1 MMDSVQLHV
10 RNVMQ
15 AVIPALLAWL
25 PASCVNLVRIQTK
38 ARLKAVS
45 HALKAPLPT
54 SLGLHLRTHAGFVPI
69 DAVKVQQTVLA
80 SVGLCWLIASVC
92 PAQQAPSRHQ
102 TTTAQGVRL
111 AISHLQGVQIVLRVK
126 QVHTALTHLQAPAHH
141 AMEDRTA
148 LLRQLQ
154 TGAAVKAV
162 MQEHFQLSWE
172 HPHGPFARPAPA
184 DFSPIKMPL
193 LSAGHA
199 FQAHTVL
206 HQVQPPAQS
215 AAQALQLDT
224 AVPPPAHHV

>member
-1 MMDSVQLHV
+1 ML
-10 RNVMQ
+10 
-15 AVIPALLAWL
+15 ALLAW
-25 PASCVNLVRIQTK
+25 PRASYASLVRIQTK
-38 ARLKAVS
+38 ARLKRVS
-45 HALKAPLPT
+45 HALKARLHT
-54 SLGLHLRTHAGFVPI
+54 SLGQHLRTHAGFVPI
-69 DAVKVQQTVLA
+69 DVIQVPLGQTTVCA
-80 SVGLCWLIASVC
+80 SVGLCSLVPSVC
-92 PAQQAPSRHQ
+92 PAQQALSRHQ